1 MFCMAEPGFKRYS
14 TWMGES
20 IETRRR
26 KLLFRAQR
34 RGFREV
40 DLIFGAFA
48 EVHLPHLG
56 AAELDRFE
64 ALLEVSDWQVYDWI
78 IGQEPVPAAYDDEI
92 FVRLC
97 AYREN
102 LNV

>member
-1 MFCMAEPGFKRYS
+1 MTDTRD
-14 TWMGES
+14 

-48 EVHLPHLG
+48 DTHLPRLDER
-56 AAELDRFE
+56 ELERFE
-64 ALLEVSDWQVYDWI
+64 ALLAVPDWQIYGWI
-78 IGQEPVPAAYDDEI
+78 VGQEPVPAAYDDDV
-92 FVRLC
+92 FARLR
-97 AYREN
+97 AYRN
-102 LNV
+102 HLST